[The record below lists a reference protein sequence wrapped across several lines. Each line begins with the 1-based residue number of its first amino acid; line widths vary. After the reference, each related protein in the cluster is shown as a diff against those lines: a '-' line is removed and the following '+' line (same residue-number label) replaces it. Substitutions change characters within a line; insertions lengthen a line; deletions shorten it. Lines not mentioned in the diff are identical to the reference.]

1 MPLLDV
7 SDRGDRLFL
16 GFVASLLVVTAVLAW
31 QAVESQ
37 EVKSA
42 LQGGFEQPVQLDPG
56 EEGPVG
62 AAAPYRNTGD
72 RTLTLEGAE
81 LIEPEN
87 VELVDVAV
95 SESSRSVELEGYELA
110 PGREAGI
117 VALVR
122 VEEPGEPAGFEGL
135 RVHYRASGRAGETP

>member
-1 MPLLDV
+1 VPLLDV

-42 LQGGFEQPVQLDPG
+42 LQGGFEQPVQLDPA
-56 EEGPVG
+56 EESPVG

-81 LIEPEN
+81 LI
-87 VELVDVAV
+87 
-95 SESSRSVELEGYELA
+95 
-110 PGREAGI
+110 
-117 VALVR
+117 
-122 VEEPGEPAGFEGL
+122 
-135 RVHYRASGRAGETP
+135 